1 MILNVAPCAKP
12 RMSRADKWK
21 KRQCVV
27 NYFAF
32 RDMVRQEISSIY
44 FGEHMGFELDIVFLV
59 KMPKSWSKK
68 KRTTMSGKPHQ
79 QTPDIDNYIKGLFDA
94 LYKED
99 KFVWNVSAKKLW
111 TYKEGQI
118 IINFKETYEETK

>member
-1 MILNVAPCAKP
+1 MILNIAPCAKP

-44 FGEHMGFELDIVFLV
+44 FGKHMGFELDIVFLV

-118 IINFKETYEETK
+118 IINFKETYE